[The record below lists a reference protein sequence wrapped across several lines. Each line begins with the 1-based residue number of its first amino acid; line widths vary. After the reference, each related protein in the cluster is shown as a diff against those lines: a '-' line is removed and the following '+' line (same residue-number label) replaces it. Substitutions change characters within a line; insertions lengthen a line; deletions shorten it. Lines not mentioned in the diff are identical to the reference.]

1 MELTKEN
8 VLNAL
13 KHCLKD
19 YKSINVHHGQW
30 NKGCGRD
37 AVLDHYYTKIGDT
50 ELESKTI
57 GYSKSDKLIREALK
71 EFKGLTI
78 VEKMQWY
85 PTKYKDCWGCDITEE
100 HNFVTEI
107 IRIDPCKSFTAIN
120 KWLEKHGVAPIGLSD
135 MYLADLCKK
144 RSSVSV
150 SDKYFYAEN
159 EKYCSKLLDY
169 LRKNKSSKDTITI
182 EINNDDSYDGD
193 CGSNY
198 EYETYGR
205 RVAYPHII
213 IKTPTGRVKA
223 ETDAYTI

>member
-50 ELESKTI
+50 EFESKTI
-57 GYSKSDKLIREALK
+57 GYSKADKLIREALN

-78 VEKMQWY
+78 VEKTQWY

-107 IRIDPCKSFTAIN
+107 IRIDQCKSFTAIN
-120 KWLEKHGVAPIGLSD
+120 NW
-135 MYLADLCKK
+135 
-144 RSSVSV
+144 
-150 SDKYFYAEN
+150 
-159 EKYCSKLLDY
+159 
-169 LRKNKSSKDTITI
+169 
-182 EINNDDSYDGD
+182 
-193 CGSNY
+193 
-198 EYETYGR
+198 
-205 RVAYPHII
+205 
-213 IKTPTGRVKA
+213 
-223 ETDAYTI
+223 